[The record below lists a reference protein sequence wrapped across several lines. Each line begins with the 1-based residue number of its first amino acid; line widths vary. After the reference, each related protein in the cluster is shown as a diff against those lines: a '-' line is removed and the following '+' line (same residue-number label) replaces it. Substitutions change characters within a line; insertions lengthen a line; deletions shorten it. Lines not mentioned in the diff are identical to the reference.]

1 MAFPPRVP
9 QGTRVYAIGDIH
21 GRLDLLRQLRAQIV
35 DDARRSAW
43 TNPADARD
51 NVVVYLGDY
60 VDRGPDSCGVLD
72 LLIDEPLPGFRSV
85 HLKGNHEEMLLA
97 CLRDPDRAASQWLY
111 NGGEQAVESYGVAPR
126 GSPRAVRDAFAQ
138 CLPPRHLAFLE
149 GLPLHHSEG
158 DYLFVHAGIRPGV
171 PLERQ
176 TPEDLLWIRTLFL
189 ASPADHGMV
198 VVHGHTPVAEPEIRP
213 NRIGIDTWAFA
224 SGRLSCL
231 VLWDAE
237 RRILRTGF

>member
-21 GRLDLLRQLRAQIV
+21 GRLDLLRALRQQV
-35 DDARRSAW
+35 V
-43 TNPADARD
+43 ADAEAAGASQ

-60 VDRGPDSCGVLD
+60 VDRGPDTCGVLD

-97 CLRDPDRAASQWLY
+97 CLRDPDRAARLWLH
-111 NGGEQAVESYGVAPR
+111 NGGEQAVESYGIAPR
-126 GSPRAVRDAFAQ
+126 GSPQAVRDAFAA
-138 CLPPRHLAFLE
+138 CLPARHLAFLE
-149 GLPLHHSEG
+149 SLGLTHVEG
-158 DYLFVHAGIRPGV
+158 DYLFVHAGIRPGI
-171 PLERQ
+171 PLARQ
-176 TPEDLLWIRTLFL
+176 VPEDLLWIRGLFL
-189 ASPADHGMV
+189 DSPADHGVV
-198 VVHGHTPVAEPEIRP
+198 VVHGHTPVAEPEFRP

-237 RRILRTGF
+237 RSILRT